1 MSAIATNPAAGG
13 IGSNFLSPDLRLA
26 KRAREGDTRGLA
38 IEAARTLVAEA
49 FVKPVFASMRDGGF
63 AADGFK
69 PGAGEKRFRP
79 LLDDALAGTVV
90 ESSNFAL
97 VERVADR
104 FERSI
109 ELKSRRSDTKEST
122 R

>member
-1 MSAIATNPAAGG
+1 MSSVAPIS
-13 IGSNFLSPDLRLA
+13 GSTSGANFLSPDLRLA

-38 IEAARTLVAEA
+38 VEAARTLVAEA
-49 FVKPVFASMRDGGF
+49 FVKPVFASMREGAF

-79 LLDDALAGTVV
+79 MLDDALAGRVV
-90 ESSNFAL
+90 EGSNFAL

-109 ELKSRRSDTKEST
+109 ELKSNRGDAKGARP
-122 R
+122 

>member
-1 MSAIATNPAAGG
+1 M
-13 IGSNFLSPDLRLA
+13 
-26 KRAREGDTRGLA
+26 
-38 IEAARTLVAEA
+38 
-49 FVKPVFASMRDGGF
+49 
-63 AADGFK
+63 
-69 PGAGEKRFRP
+69 
-79 LLDDALAGTVV
+79 LDDALAGKVV

-109 ELKSRRSDTKEST
+109 ELKSRRSDTKETT

>member
-1 MSAIATNPAAGG
+1 MSTIAAAPAQGL
-13 IGSNFLSPDLRLA
+13 LSPDLRLA

-38 IEAARTLVAEA
+38 LEAARTLVAEA
-49 FVKPVFASMRDGGF
+49 FVKPVFAQLRDGGF

-79 LLDDALAGTVV
+79 MLDAALSDKVV

-109 ELKSRRSDTKEST
+109 ELKSHHSAGTEARR
-122 R
+122 

>member
-1 MSAIATNPAAGG
+1 MSSIATSANGG
-13 IGSNFLSPDLRLA
+13 FLSPDLRLA
-26 KRAREGDTRGLA
+26 KRAREGDARGLA
-38 IEAARTLVAEA
+38 LEAARTLVAEA
-49 FVKPVFASMRDGGF
+49 FVKPVFASLRDGGF

-79 LLDDALAGTVV
+79 MLDAALSDKVV

-109 ELKSRRSDTKEST
+109 ELKSHRSEAKEST